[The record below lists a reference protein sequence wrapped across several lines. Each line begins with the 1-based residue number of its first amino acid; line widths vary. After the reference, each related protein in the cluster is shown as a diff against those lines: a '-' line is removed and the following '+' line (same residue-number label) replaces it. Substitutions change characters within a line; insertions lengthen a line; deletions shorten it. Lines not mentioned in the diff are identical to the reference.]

1 MTALAVDFGSFASDR
16 RNLQN
21 AADAIAL
28 AASQDLPDATAAQAS
43 ANSWAA
49 KNSVNPADMTVTITQ
64 QNLPSVPNPQV
75 KVTIQ
80 RSHSFTFARLI
91 GISSANVSA
100 SAVSIKT
107 SPGGSAGLLPFTVQQ
122 SALNGVPPG
131 VSVVIKYDAN
141 NPTTGNFG
149 PIRLDGTGA
158 SVYLTTLENGSQ
170 NSLCASVAT
179 NCPYPSTVQTQ
190 TGNMIGPTSNGVDY
204 RINNTSA
211 ACNTWSQVV
220 LVNGSGQEG
229 LNPACNPFGPGGN
242 SASKQVIVIPVINH
256 LCNGTCTVTVLQ
268 FALFFLEGYGPG
280 GCTGNSCE
288 IKGRFINSNTDFGA
302 LIGVFDPNSFAHFVR
317 LTQ

>member
-1 MTALAVDFGSFASDR
+1 MTAFSVDFGSYAADR
-16 RNLQN
+16 RMLQN
-21 AADAIAL
+21 GADAIAL
-28 AASQDLPDATAAQAS
+28 AASQDLPDAAAAQAS

-49 KNSVNPADMTVTITQ
+49 KNGVNAADLTVTITP

-91 GISSANVSA
+91 GISSANLSA

-107 SPGGSAGLLPFTVQQ
+107 SPGGSAGLVPFSVTQA
-122 SALNGVPPG
+122 ALNGVSPG
-131 VSVVIKYDAN
+131 QPVVIKYDAN

-158 SVYLTTLENGSQ
+158 SIYLTTLENGSQ
-170 NSLCASVAT
+170 TGLCASGVSG
-179 NCPYPSTVQTQ
+179 CPYTSQAQTQ
-190 TGNMIGPTSNGVDY
+190 TGNMIGPTRNGVDY

-242 SASKQVIVIPVINH
+242 SASKQVIVIPVINQ

-268 FALFFLEGYGPG
+268 FALFFLQGYGAG
-280 GCTGNSCE
+280 GCIGNVCE
-288 IKGRFINSNTDFGA
+288 IKGAFISSNTDFGA
-302 LIGVFDPNSFAHFVR
+302 LVGVFDPNSFAHFVR
-317 LTQ
+317 LTE